1 MAKPKADARRW
12 YGRSGEF
19 WKVFG
24 PAIVL
29 TLAGF
34 VLAYQ
39 FVEPAPPR
47 SLTIATGGADGAYFA
62 FAQRY
67 REILARDGIS
77 LEIAETSGSVENL
90 GLLQSGQAGQ
100 AGPEVAFV
108 QGGTSDGAQTEDLRS
123 LASLYFEPLWIFTRG
138 AATLERLPRLAGRRL
153 AIGAEGSG
161 TRAVAL
167 QLLADNDLARPP
179 TRLLPLGG
187 MAAAEALLAGEVDAA
202 FFVASPAAPVV
213 RRLLEADEAG
223 LMSLSRAEAYT
234 RRYHFL
240 SKLVLPEGVIDFERN
255 LPPGDVALLAPTANL
270 VAREALHP
278 ALIVLL
284 LRAVA
289 EVHGEG
295 GLFEQPGEF
304 PAARFIDFPLSDTAR
319 RYFKSGPPL
328 LQRFLPFW
336 AADLIDRLLILLLPL
351 VTLLIPLLRI
361 VPPAYRWRVR
371 SRIYRW
377 YRELQEVDDSLE
389 SLGSLEQVGR
399 NLAELDRIESE
410 VMQLTV
416 PLAYADSLYHLR
428 LHIDFVRAKLKESQ
442 AGRGG

>member
-1 MAKPKADARRW
+1 
-12 YGRSGEF
+12 
-19 WKVFG
+19 
-24 PAIVL
+24 
-29 TLAGF
+29 
-34 VLAYQ
+34 
-39 FVEPAPPR
+39 
-47 SLTIATGGADGAYFA
+47 
-62 FAQRY
+62 
-67 REILARDGIS
+67 
-77 LEIAETSGSVENL
+77 
-90 GLLQSGQAGQ
+90 
-100 AGPEVAFV
+100 
-108 QGGTSDGAQTEDLRS
+108 
-123 LASLYFEPLWIFTRG
+123 
-138 AATLERLPRLAGRRL
+138 PRLAGRRL

-167 QLLADNDLARPP
+167 QLLADNDLTEPP
-179 TRLLPLGG
+179 TRLLPLEG

-213 RRLLEADEAG
+213 RRLLEADEVR

-255 LPPGDVALLAPTANL
+255 LPPADVALLAPTANL
-270 VAREALHP
+270 VAREELHP

-284 LRAVA
+284 LRAAA
-289 EVHGEG
+289 EVHGAG

-304 PAARFIDFPLSDTAR
+304 PSARFIDFPLSDTAR

-389 SLGSLEQVGR
+389 ALGSRDQVGR

-410 VMQLTV
+410 VKQLTV

-428 LHIDFVRAKLKESQ
+428 LHIDFVREKLRRAESED
-442 AGRGG
+442 GK